1 MASPCCRRV
10 RVSGPTAVQTTL
22 FQVVS
27 VVPSNQQLG
36 IFFLSVSAPALWV
49 GGGVVFFLRYCVRV
63 VLVCLGLVSRKG
75 SVSEKDAA
83 VAVFFGSS
91 FSLSV
96 SCPNKDNQ
104 ISKETRAE

>member
-1 MASPCCRRV
+1 M
-10 RVSGPTAVQTTL
+10 G
-22 FQVVS
+22 
-27 VVPSNQQLG
+27 
-36 IFFLSVSAPALWV
+36 
-49 GGGVVFFLRYCVRV
+49 FFLRYCVRV

-83 VAVFFGSS
+83 VAVFF
-91 FSLSV
+91 SLSV